1 MDPSPR
7 PRGRP
12 KGSPTKSEADK
23 RYLAREDRASDAF
36 DLKSLVGME
45 KREIAQVVVPV
56 KDRVK
61 KHDPAAITKLTNEEI
76 IASLRRCRGLYYLC
90 AEHLGVTKSKLA
102 NRIVND
108 PELDAIAKDERG
120 KMLDKAERK
129 LMEAVEDG
137 QQWAIQLMLK
147 TLGRDRGYVERQE
160 VHSVNQVRLEIV
172 EEIVDSSTSGKSM
185 EIPITVNSNS
195 YSPRLPETFND
206 AAETEGD
213 IDTDPEAD

>member
-1 MDPSPR
+1 M

-12 KGSPTKSEADK
+12 KGSVTKSDADK
-23 RYLAREDRASDAF
+23 RILSSPDRVSDSIN
-36 DLKSLVGME
+36 LKSLVGME
-45 KREIAQVVVPV
+45 KQEARNLAVSRE
-56 KDRVK
+56 DRVK
-61 KHDPAAITKLTNEEI
+61 RHDPSAISKLTNQEI
-76 IASLRRCRGLYYLC
+76 IDSLKRCKGLYYLC

-172 EEIVDSSTSGKSM
+172 EEIVDSSSPGKSM
-185 EIPITVNSNS
+185 EIPITVNTN
-195 YSPRLPETFND
+195 YQPRLPETFDD

-213 IDTDPEAD
+213 IDSPGYDH

>member
-45 KREIAQVVVPV
+45 KQEVVPV
-56 KDRVK
+56 RDRVK
-61 KHDPAAITKLTNEEI
+61 RHDPAAISKLTNQEI
-76 IASLRRCRGLYYLC
+76 IDSLKRCKGLYYLC
-90 AEHLGVTKSKLA
+90 AEHLGVTKAKLA

-213 IDTDPEAD
+213 IDEDTEID